1 MIATEI
7 VKGMSNRALN
17 IIKLVVSIV
26 ACQCAGLIGSVFTT
40 PSIPTW
46 YASLTRPSFTPPN
59 WLFAPAWLTL
69 YLLMAI
75 AAFLVWRRGLGTPGV
90 KKALL
95 IFLVQLILNA
105 LWSIVFFG
113 LHSPLGGVMII
124 VLLWIAILLTI
135 LKFFKL
141 STSAG
146 ALLLPYILWVTFAA
160 SLNISI
166 ALLNP

>member
-1 MIATEI
+1 
-7 VKGMSNRALN
+7 
-17 IIKLVVSIV
+17 
-26 ACQCAGLIGSVFTT
+26 
-40 PSIPTW
+40 
-46 YASLTRPSFTPPN
+46 
-59 WLFAPAWLTL
+59 
-69 YLLMAI
+69 MAI
-75 AAFLVWRRGLGTPGV
+75 AAFLVWRRGLGTSGV

-113 LHSPLGGVMII
+113 LHSPLGGVVVI

-141 STSAG
+141 STAAG

-160 SLNISI
+160 TLNISI
-166 ALLNP
+166 AILNP